1 MKIGFVGLGI
11 MGKPMAKNLI
21 KDGYEVICYDFNQSN
36 MDEVAAA
43 GASTAKNSQELAN
56 QSDIVITML
65 PNSLN
70 VEAALFSEEGIAAG
84 ISEGKIVI
92 DMSSINPVSSQRFAE
107 KLAGLGV
114 EFLDAPVSGGEPKAI
129 DGTIAVMVGGKKKVF
144 DQCYELLLSMASSV
158 TYIGEVGAGNIAK
171 LANQI
176 IVAIN
181 IAAVGEA
188 LSFATKAGADP
199 ELVYQGIRGGLAGS
213 TVMDAKSPMILNRDF
228 DPGFRI
234 ELHIKDLQNAL
245 DTSHM
250 INAGIPLTAQ
260 LMEIM
265 QVLKNDG
272 LEKKDH
278 SAIPCYYEKI
288 NNLTIESK
296 DTV

>member
-65 PNSLN
+65 PNSPI

-114 EFLDAPVSGGEPKAI
+114 EFLDAPVSGEEPKAI

-278 SAIPCYYEKI
+278 SAIACYYEKI